1 MSRES
6 RRLGVKSV
14 LGAVAVIAV
23 AAASASAQVAAG
35 TPPTREQAR
44 APELRPVTYVPGRF
58 VDPATGAFRE
68 QGPPAAPTFIPSTG
82 VFPSGTLPQP
92 EREAGRPMR
101 PFEEIYIPTGPGE
114 VIGPPDQ
121 GGDVITSQPLM
132 KNFEGPGP
140 NGLTPPDPDLARG
153 YDYEVAVT
161 NDDFGV
167 YDSCGTRVFYSD
179 INDYTGINEF
189 MFDPK
194 VIFDPWG
201 ARWVMMYHLRNDNSQ
216 VSQLVV
222 IVTGD
227 SNPFGVTTAGVW
239 WYRFNVVQD
248 GGTGDA
254 SWIDY
259 ADLGYS
265 NTQLC
270 ASGNMFRFAGGFR
283 WARLIVFNKS
293 EIYAAAT
300 AHFISWSNL
309 TNGDG
314 STTTTPRSVKMQ
326 SSWSESGNIDAYFV
340 NSRGGGGN
348 RITFWKVRD
357 AFGAN
362 TLNKS
367 DTVVADYTVPPDA
380 VQPNGNSLD
389 TIDCRLMT
397 AVATND
403 TFGSNGIELFTG
415 LTTANGSDAACRLYK
430 FDAVSEAVELDQ
442 LFFSTGWDYWF
453 PSSAADY
460 SGSNFWVFTRT
471 QFASGGEPEIRFVD
485 MNKGVFS
492 NSSSQ
497 IKDGTGS
504 YGGFRW
510 GDYFGGQLDW
520 GDYSANFSIAGR
532 PAKVWLYAEYG
543 KPSDWGT
550 HVGATSVFS
559 QGTIS
564 SVTPS
569 TTWVIS
575 GPPGGPFSPSSQAYT
590 LNSAANDVGTAFQ
603 VTGVPSWLTANRT
616 YGQIWTSNSV
626 TLSVNSNAN
635 GLGLGTYNANVVF
648 DDCFNGQGSYTRAVQ
663 LNVQAP
669 DLQVVSVDVGNG
681 TYNPGDT
688 ISVTGQYK
696 NNGNLATGT
705 FKADFYASDNTF
717 ISTLD
722 TLLGSRTYTSLGAGG
737 SVNFGP
743 HIFTL
748 PCLPPKPYYIGVI
761 VTVSGDAN
769 TADNTGYDA
778 TPIGYELCAGDF
790 NGDCAVD
797 TRDVIAFLNAWS
809 AKLKSAD
816 CDLNGIVDSR
826 DVLCF
831 LNKWT
836 SPC

>member
-1 MSRES
+1 MR
-6 RRLGVKSV
+6 KSWTASGFGRV
-14 LGAVAVIAV
+14 LGAAVCVALNATG
-23 AAASASAQVAAG
+23 ASAQTAAG
-35 TPPTREQAR
+35 TPPPRDQVQA
-44 APELRPVTYVPGRF
+44 PVQRMIAYVPGQYA
-58 VDPATGAFRE
+58 DPESGAIRE
-68 QGPPAAPTFIPSTG
+68 QGLPVTPTFIPSTG
-82 VFPSGTLPQP
+82 VFPTGTLPQP

-101 PFEEIYIPTGPGE
+101 PYGDIYVPTGPAE
-114 VIGPPDQ
+114 IPGPPDQ

-153 YDYEVAVT
+153 YEYEVAAT
-161 NDDFGV
+161 NDDFAV
-167 YDSCGTRVFYSD
+167 YDTCGTQVFYSD

-201 ARWVMMYHLRNDNSQ
+201 GRWVMMYHLKNESTQ
-216 VSQLVV
+216 KSEIVL

-227 SNPFGVTTAGVW
+227 GNPFGVTTAGVW

-248 GGTGDA
+248 AGTGDA
-254 SWIDY
+254 SWLDY

-265 NTQLC
+265 NTQLS
-270 ASGNMFRFAGGFR
+270 AAGNMFRFAGGFR
-283 WARLIVFNKS
+283 WARLFVFNKAD
-293 EIYAAAT
+293 IYAAAS
-300 AHFISWSNL
+300 AHWLYWYGL

-314 STTTTPRSVKMQ
+314 STTFGPRAVKMQ
-326 SSWSESGNIDAYFV
+326 ASWSESSNIDAMYV
-340 NSRGGGGN
+340 NSRSGGGN
-348 RITFWKVRD
+348 RITFWKIRD

-362 TLNKS
+362 TLTKS
-367 DTVVADYTVPPDA
+367 DTAVADYTVPPDA
-380 VQPNGNSLD
+380 VQPSGDSLD

-397 AVATND
+397 AVATTD
-403 TFGSNGIELFTG
+403 TYGSNGIELFTG
-415 LTTANGSDAACRLYK
+415 LTTSNGSDAACRLYK
-430 FDAVSEAVELDQ
+430 FDAVTEAAELDT

-471 QFASGGEPEIRFVD
+471 QAASGGEPEIRFVD
-485 MNKGVFS
+485 MNHGTFS

-510 GDYFGGQLDW
+510 GDYFGGQMDW
-520 GDYSANFSIAGR
+520 GDYSANFSVAGR
-532 PAKVWLYAEYG
+532 PSKVWLYAEYG
-543 KPSDWGT
+543 KPSSWGT

-569 TTWVIS
+569 TTWVIN
-575 GPPGGPFSPSSQAYT
+575 GPPGGPFSPSSQAYS
-590 LNSAANDVGTAFQ
+590 LSSAANDVGTAFQ

-648 DDCFNGQGSYTRAVQ
+648 DDCFNGQGAYTRAVQ

-669 DLQVVSVDVGNG
+669 DLAVVSVDVGNG
-681 TYNPGDT
+681 TYNPGDV

-696 NNGNLATGT
+696 NNGNLPTGN
-705 FKADFYASDNTF
+705 FHADFYASDNTF

-722 TLLGSRTYTSLGAGG
+722 TFLGTRNYSSIAAGG
-737 SVNFGP
+737 TLNFGA
-743 HIFTL
+743 HNFTL
-748 PCLPPKPYYIGVI
+748 PCLPAKPYYIGVI
-761 VTVSGDAN
+761 VTVTGDAD
-769 TADNTGYDA
+769 TSDNTGYDA
-778 TPIGYELCAGDF
+778 TPITYALCPGDF

-816 CDLNGIVDSR
+816 CDKNGVVDSR

-831 LNKWT
+831 LNLWT
-836 SPC
+836 ARC